1 MTFKELKDKLLTC
14 EKAIK
19 CLQNGTYK
27 DMSKEDIQA
36 RQTKLNSIKE
46 NILKEMKLLKEA
58 VEFDNEKDAAE
69 FADKNPETPVKIVK
83 EAFSIE
89 ETKAIA
95 KKVGKAV
102 AMALKT
108 VGDAITS
115 MKAIRVEENSFE
127 IKVLYKNG
135 SSDEFSFYISED
147 KLHLVDFTFDKE
159 LVDVGVKPSGEPI
172 VHVDV
177 LSNALVNHFKEV
189 KVDETKGAPKGHY
202 FTKSGNLVKG
212 RLTKDARERG
222 ARLSDP
228 KDKQRSKIPPVTQ
241 YNKQEAVVNE
251 SRGAFDMCVRAIQ
264 DIAADGDIS
273 EREAAME
280 MMIAISDK
288 YDFDMAG
295 LESQL
300 FHGDDSINEGRRA
313 KSKGG
318 KVVTEMDYDTGGYV
332 EAMGPMFERACKM
345 LMMAWEEWKNGPMTE
360 PGMIEHAKKDIIDY
374 LDNKLEEDILQEKK
388 GKDHDGDGDVDSDDY
403 MAARDKAIKKAMGK
417 EKVVKENIKS
427 IIKKVLEEGV
437 IKEAATK
444 ELANMADT
452 YGGFEGMKQAII
464 ALQDVVTDIESYYDK
479 TRTKIQRV
487 YDTLGDIK
495 NEEGLKVGGFLAP
508 AIEQAF
514 NKDLRPAI
522 KGGFTKGLDQPKIKM
537 ISKRDIDMHNSG
549 ERPLGEEEKQTVE
562 KDLSSWAGV
571 IRTTYVN
578 FAKI

>member
-69 FADKNPETPVKIVK
+69 FADNNPETPVKIVK

-228 KDKQRSKIPPVTQ
+228 KDKQRSKVPPVTQ
-241 YNKQEAVVNE
+241 YKEDIRNLVVGLLHEYQQKEDVLQEDDRCTRIAKQKYDTWPSAYASGAVVRCR
-251 SRGAFDMCVRAIQ
+251 RGEI
-264 DIAADGDIS
+264 
-273 EREAAME
+273 
-280 MMIAISDK
+280 
-288 YDFDMAG
+288 
-295 LESQL
+295 
-300 FHGDDSINEGRRA
+300 
-313 KSKGG
+313 
-318 KVVTEMDYDTGGYV
+318 
-332 EAMGPMFERACKM
+332 
-345 LMMAWEEWKNGPMTE
+345 WK
-360 PGMIEHAKKDIIDY
+360 KK
-374 LDNKLEEDILQEKK
+374 
-388 GKDHDGDGDVDSDDY
+388 
-403 MAARDKAIKKAMGK
+403 
-417 EKVVKENIKS
+417 
-427 IIKKVLEEGV
+427 
-437 IKEAATK
+437 
-444 ELANMADT
+444 
-452 YGGFEGMKQAII
+452 
-464 ALQDVVTDIESYYDK
+464 
-479 TRTKIQRV
+479 
-487 YDTLGDIK
+487 
-495 NEEGLKVGGFLAP
+495 
-508 AIEQAF
+508 
-514 NKDLRPAI
+514 
-522 KGGFTKGLDQPKIKM
+522 
-537 ISKRDIDMHNSG
+537 
-549 ERPLGEEEKQTVE
+549 
-562 KDLSSWAGV
+562 
-571 IRTTYVN
+571 
-578 FAKI
+578 